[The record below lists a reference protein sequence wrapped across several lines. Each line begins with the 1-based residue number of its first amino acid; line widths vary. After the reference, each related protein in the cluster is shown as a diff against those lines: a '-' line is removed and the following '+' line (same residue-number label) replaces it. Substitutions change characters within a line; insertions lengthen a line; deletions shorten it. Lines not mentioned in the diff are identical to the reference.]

1 MGECYAHEECEY
13 NGQPECRLPDSMECP
28 HGVKADKPVA
38 ESKTDI
44 EALIERLNQYSQSL
58 HPKLPKGRT
67 RESILH
73 SAKDCVCGAR
83 NEDYGTPEDNFS
95 RIADLWR
102 IYIIGRCV
110 AQNVHVEL
118 NAEDV
123 AAMMCLLKIGRIAG
137 GSESIDNWVD
147 IAGYAACGG
156 EIMSGGDSNDC
167 IGD

>member
-1 MGECYAHEECEY
+1 MNEKSQNWRKNSTTEHEREY
-13 NGQPECRLPDSMECP
+13 RGDTKGGAAFAPEFRRFVESPP
-28 HGVKADKPVA
+28 HP
-38 ESKTDI
+38 E
-44 EALIERLNQYSQSL
+44 
-58 HPKLPKGRT
+58 LPKGRT

-102 IYIIGRCV
+102 IYIMGRCV

-156 EIMSGGDSNDC
+156 EIMSGGDSNAC
-167 IGD
+167 VGD

>member
-1 MGECYAHEECEY
+1 
-13 NGQPECRLPDSMECP
+13 MEP
-28 HGVKADKPVA
+28 KFSRYV
-38 ESKTDI
+38 
-44 EALIERLNQYSQSL
+44 EAPPY
-58 HPKLPKGRT
+58 PTLPKERT
-67 RESILH
+67 RESILR

-83 NEDYGTPEDNFS
+83 SEDYGSPEDNFS
-95 RIADLWR
+95 RIAELWKT
-102 IYIIGRCV
+102 YIMGRCV
-110 AQNVHVEL
+110 AQNVYVEL

-156 EIMSGGDSNDC
+156 EIMSGGDSNAC

>member
-1 MGECYAHEECEY
+1 MILSIRKGMGLMSTIKW
-13 NGQPECRLPDSMECP
+13 G
-28 HGVKADKPVA
+28 A
-38 ESKTDI
+38 E
-44 EALIERLNQYSQSL
+44 APP

-73 SAKDCVCGAR
+73 SAKDCVCGTR

-95 RIADLWR
+95 RIAELWR
-102 IYIIGRCV
+102 IYIMGRCV

-118 NAEDV
+118 GAEDV

-156 EIMSGGDSNDC
+156 EIMSGGDSNAC
-167 IGD
+167 VGD

>member
-1 MGECYAHEECEY
+1 MVLAG
-13 NGQPECRLPDSMECP
+13 GRG
-28 HGVKADKPVA
+28 GVILVQTFNLHA
-38 ESKTDI
+38 EATP
-44 EALIERLNQYSQSL
+44 

-83 NEDYGTPEDNFS
+83 SEDYGSPEDNFS
-95 RIADLWR
+95 RIAELWKT
-102 IYIIGRCV
+102 YIMGRCV
-110 AQNVHVEL
+110 AQNVYVEI

-137 GSESIDNWVD
+137 GSESIDNWID

-156 EIMSGGDSNDC
+156 EIMSGGDSNAC

>member
-1 MGECYAHEECEY
+1 MVQTFNLH
-13 NGQPECRLPDSMECP
+13 
-28 HGVKADKPVA
+28 A
-38 ESKTDI
+38 EATP
-44 EALIERLNQYSQSL
+44 
-58 HPKLPKGRT
+58 HPKPPKERT
-67 RESILH
+67 RETILH
-73 SAKDCVCGAR
+73 SAKDCVCGTR

-95 RIADLWR
+95 RIAELWKT
-102 IYIIGRCV
+102 YIMGRCV
-110 AQNVHVEL
+110 AQNVYVEI

-156 EIMSGGDSNDC
+156 EIMSGGDSNAC